1 MWSSGEHRPLQL
13 SRGPAAML
21 RSPPVMMSS
30 SSSSSNR
37 RSRRRQNTIDLE
49 LYYADDGVTLE
60 GLRDININQL
70 GAQYH
75 AVSYGSLSKRDSKDE
90 EESNKTKSK
99 PFGSVVTEVVS
110 NINGGFKLL
119 RVCSTATLRN
129 QTNMK
134 LEIVLTPLPQSC
146 DHLPVRFR
154 KAYKVILE
162 GGSTSPI
169 PIHLAQ
175 LASTL
180 EVRPA
185 SSYSFVS
192 VSVPAGSGGGDD
204 DEPLSRAC
212 AFKSSE
218 SDEVALY
225 CLAHVRGDRCARRGT
240 PRHVRVI
247 SFHSPLVI
255 HNRLPCQLEYRMFEY
270 ADELDD
276 DEEEEEEEDEEEKDV
291 RGVLVTGGVASRHDL
306 PSIRPWLSVRVPGFA
321 WSDALRMR
329 VEDDRNMMVELR
341 DEFGEVLSLN
351 VHLTRLPCGTARV
364 VLYVP
369 YWIVNRTFRPLL
381 VRHDPINARGENDRS
396 IAPGQASTRRLL
408 EEMKQAVSKADRTKK
423 GSAFTRNHDRIPPC
437 SRLLSDTRRH
447 GPCLGLLD
455 LLPPA
460 SKRIVREPLL
470 LGTENRD
477 TFRINFRAADSE
489 WSEPLDLDKVGVTRQ
504 ITVKEMSTGRTLLF
518 GISVQMGPGH
528 FHRTRSVVVMPR
540 FVVVNNLERTIQVK
554 QYGVVD
560 RHALTLPSGGGRSS
574 LHWVVGGRT
583 ESTRRRIRVRV
594 DEFGWVWSGTVELHS
609 EEDGSSSSTLVFE
622 RVFFSHS
629 HTHDS

>member
-1 MWSSGEHRPLQL
+1 VTLDEG
-13 SRGPAAML
+13 
-21 RSPPVMMSS
+21 SS
-30 SSSSSNR
+30 S
-37 RSRRRQNTIDLE
+37 
-49 LYYADDGVTLE
+49 
-60 GLRDININQL
+60 
-70 GAQYH
+70 
-75 AVSYGSLSKRDSKDE
+75 
-90 EESNKTKSK
+90 
-99 PFGSVVTEVVS
+99 
-110 NINGGFKLL
+110 
-119 RVCSTATLRN
+119 
-129 QTNMK
+129 
-134 LEIVLTPLPQSC
+134 
-146 DHLPVRFR
+146 PV
-154 KAYKVILE
+154 
-162 GGSTSPI
+162 

-180 EVRPA
+180 KVRPK

-192 VSVPAGSGGGDD
+192 VSIPAGSGGGDD
-204 DEPLSRAC
+204 DEPLYRAC
-212 AFKSSE
+212 AFRSNE
-218 SDEVALY
+218 SDEVAMY

-255 HNRLPCQLEYRMFEY
+255 HNRLPCQLEYRMFEHH
-270 ADELDD
+270 DEDD
-276 DEEEEEEEDEEEKDV
+276 GDDV
-291 RGVLVTGGVASRHDL
+291 RGVLLTGGVASRHDL

-321 WSDALRMR
+321 WSDAVRMR

-341 DEFGEVLSLN
+341 DEFGEILSLN
-351 VHLTRLPCGTARV
+351 VHLTRLLCGTARV

-381 VRHDPINARGENDRS
+381 IRHDPIHARSEKDRS

-408 EEMKQAVSKADRTKK
+408 EEMKQAVSKADRTKNK
-423 GSAFTRNHDRIPPC
+423 VDSASTQNRDRIPPC
-437 SRLLSDTRRH
+437 SRLLSETRRH

-470 LGTENRD
+470 LGTENRK

-504 ITVKEMSTGRTLLF
+504 IAVKEMSTGRTLLF

-554 QYGVVD
+554 QFGVVD
-560 RHALTLPSGGGRSS
+560 RHALTLRSGGGRSS

-609 EEDGSSSSTLVFE
+609 EEDGSSSSMLK
-622 RVFFSHS
+622 R
-629 HTHDS
+629 